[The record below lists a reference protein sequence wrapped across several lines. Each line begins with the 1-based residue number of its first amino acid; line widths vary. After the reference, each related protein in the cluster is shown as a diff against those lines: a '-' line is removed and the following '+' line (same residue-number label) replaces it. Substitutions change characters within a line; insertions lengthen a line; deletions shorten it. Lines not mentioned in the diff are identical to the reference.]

1 MEVDDPMLWLQYI
14 AVGLLILLVFGRE
27 VLHQP
32 QFAGEGNQQKR
43 KWLGYAALGVA
54 GLMVVFGLFHY
65 DLSHLR
71 IPGVLQRI
79 ALVYLACGIL
89 YLHFSW
95 KGLVITG
102 VAILLGY
109 WAAMTLIPVPI
120 DATLEAVLAS
130 GDYSVLAHSGA
141 QEPLRQISEH
151 FVAPNLGAGG
161 NIGAWFDRAV
171 MHDHLYRSAEHWD
184 PEGLFSTLPAVV
196 TGLIG
201 VLTGIWLRSESD
213 DYKKLTG
220 ILAVG
225 AILLA
230 LGQMWDLAF
239 PINKKIWTSSYVLHV
254 GGLAMLFLGVIY
266 WLVDVLQYRG
276 WTKPFV
282 IYGMNPLFAYVLSG
296 LIVKTA
302 INIRWET
309 GQDEYTN
316 LWSWTYQNLFEPY
329 LSTYNAAFAFA
340 LANVL
345 VCYVAV
351 WALYRYRIF
360 IRV

>member
-1 MEVDDPMLWLQYI
+1 
-14 AVGLLILLVFGRE
+14 
-27 VLHQP
+27 
-32 QFAGEGNQQKR
+32 
-43 KWLGYAALGVA
+43 
-54 GLMVVFGLFHY
+54 
-65 DLSHLR
+65 
-71 IPGVLQRI
+71 
-79 ALVYLACGIL
+79 
-89 YLHFSW
+89 
-95 KGLVITG
+95 
-102 VAILLGY
+102 
-109 WAAMTLIPVPI
+109 
-120 DATLEAVLAS
+120 
-130 GDYSVLAHSGA
+130 
-141 QEPLRQISEH
+141 
-151 FVAPNLGAGG
+151 
-161 NIGAWFDRAV
+161 
-171 MHDHLYRSAEHWD
+171 
-184 PEGLFSTLPAVV
+184 
-196 TGLIG
+196 
-201 VLTGIWLRSESD
+201 
-213 DYKKLTG
+213 
-220 ILAVG
+220 
-225 AILLA
+225 
-230 LGQMWDLAF
+230 
-239 PINKKIWTSSYVLHV
+239 
-254 GGLAMLFLGVIY
+254 VIY